1 MAFCFTSI
9 FTTGR
14 PPDSR
19 SCSLWLLDT
28 GHRRLYFHA
37 AWIGALIG
45 LPVIV
50 SDFLVRHGRPDDW
63 LMRTDKFV
71 PIGRFEG
78 LVLPTEILVV
88 TVLGLAFVL
97 VYRRDLVFVW
107 ALGLA
112 GLLLENHQVLT
123 RLKLDNYHWA
133 YVWGPAFSYLT
144 LLAVAATIE
153 ARNGW
158 SPRACTAIGAVA
170 ALAYSA
176 GLWIR
181 AVEATRCPD
190 RVANDQ
196 VIAAYRSEVHPGS
209 TSIFT
214 RNAVAAGDSD
224 FVDFASI
231 LDGLRPLAGWTVDNS
246 PSVTDA
252 ELDDRVA
259 INDRLLGVD
268 RSSFEARQHSY
279 FENVHLSRAER
290 DRLLPLRVAARLAAY
305 DRVIADLPAALD
317 RFAVRY
323 VGLPAGT
330 KPPYL
335 RQGWTLI
342 AAGPTW
348 DVWERTTNA
357 RP

>member
-1 MAFCFTSI
+1 M
-9 FTTGR
+9 
-14 PPDSR
+14 
-19 SCSLWLLDT
+19 
-28 GHRRLYFHA
+28 
-37 AWIGALIG
+37 
-45 LPVIV
+45 
-50 SDFLVRHGRPDDW
+50 
-63 LMRTDKFV
+63 
-71 PIGRFEG
+71 
-78 LVLPTEILVV
+78 
-88 TVLGLAFVL
+88 
-97 VYRRDLVFVW
+97 
-107 ALGLA
+107 
-112 GLLLENHQVLT
+112 
-123 RLKLDNYHWA
+123 
-133 YVWGPAFSYLT
+133 
-144 LLAVAATIE
+144 
-153 ARNGW
+153 
-158 SPRACTAIGAVA
+158 
-170 ALAYSA
+170 
-176 GLWIR
+176 
-181 AVEATRCPD
+181 EATRCPD

-305 DRVIADLPAALD
+305 DRVIADLPAAL
-317 RFAVRY
+317 RSICRSLRGPSRGHEASLPPP
-323 VGLPAGT
+323 GLDAHRG
-330 KPPYL
+330 
-335 RQGWTLI
+335 
-342 AAGPTW
+342 
-348 DVWERTTNA
+348 RTDMGRLGAHRTNA